1 MDINFTRHSISTE
14 EVIFC
19 ETAEIQIEGNM
30 NSLSNRQAKR
40 LLKCSARTAVTTKTI
55 SDKTATVEGTATICV
70 IYLDSNNC
78 LTNHEHI
85 LLFSKTF
92 ESDCDLSQG
101 EIYVNLSDEKFSATL
116 TSEGVINISG
126 SVVLNVCVKKTAEQE
141 IICDIDN
148 KDIEQLRGRAEVTMP
163 MGRGEKNLIVEEEI
177 SIGNGQPSVD
187 CIIRHNATVT
197 VDEARIIS
205 GKVMVKG
212 TAKIYVLYLP
222 EEGTRPQSFED
233 SFPFSQLVDVEG
245 INDNCKCDCQVKVLF
260 CELNPRVGSDDE
272 IRAFSISAK
281 LGVSVKAYCDDEIPT
296 VIDAYSTQGGCKM
309 SRGEFTFKKIKD
321 RVCERFIAKKNLE
334 FTDGAIGSVI
344 DIWCENKKF
353 SCKFEEGR
361 LKVNGTMLVNILA
374 YDCEGIPNCYERPV
388 DFEYVYRPEMSLA
401 NPEVV
406 CDITVAHCSYTI
418 TGANTVSVA
427 VVPQVCA
434 TLYDNTKYELLTD
447 IIEDE
452 DACNKQDRRSSIVL
466 YFADAGET
474 VWDIARRYNSSVRE
488 IKELN
493 SVTEDMLSAPKKFI
507 IPTK

>member
-1 MDINFTRHSISTE
+1 MEISITRHSVKTE
-14 EVIFC
+14 QTLFC
-19 ETAEIQIEGNM
+19 ESAEIQIEGNTGAPR
-30 NSLSNRQAKR
+30 NREPKR
-40 LLKCSARTAVTTKTI
+40 ILKCSSRAAITSKSV
-55 SDKTATVEGTATICV
+55 SDKTVTVEGTATVCV

-92 ESDCDLSQG
+92 ESDCDLSEG
-101 EIYVNLSDEKFSATL
+101 ELTATLSDEKFSAGL
-116 TSEGVINISG
+116 AADCVITITG
-126 SVVLNVCVKKTAEQE
+126 SVNLCVCVKKTVEQE

-187 CIIRHNATVT
+187 CIIRHSATVT
-197 VDEARIIS
+197 VDETRIIS

-245 INDNCKCDCQVKVLF
+245 INDSCKCDCEVKILF

-281 LGVSVKAYCDDEIPT
+281 LAVSVKAYCDDEIPT
-296 VIDAYSTQGGCKM
+296 VIDAYSTQGNCKM
-309 SRGEFTFKKIKD
+309 TRGGFTFKKIKD

-344 DIWCENKKF
+344 DMWCENKKS

-361 LKVNGTMLVNILA
+361 LKLNGTMLVNILA
-374 YDCEGIPNCYERPV
+374 YDCEGVPNCYERPV
-388 DFEYVYRPEMSLA
+388 DFEYTYRPEAALSS
-401 NPEVV
+401 PEAV

-427 VVPQVCA
+427 VEPQVCA
-434 TLYDNTKYELLTD
+434 TLYDNTKYELLCD
-447 IIEDE
+447 ICEDE
-452 DACNKQDRRSSIVL
+452 AASGENERRSSIVL
-466 YFADAGET
+466 YFADAGES
-474 VWDIARRYNSSVRE
+474 VWDIARRYNSSVSE
-488 IKELN
+488 IKTLN
-493 SVTEDMLSAPKKFI
+493 SVTEDMLTEPKKFI